1 MIIRFSNK
9 TENEG
14 FVVADKVVSNMNV
27 LREILRHEDTVVF
40 YDMNSGFSSLN
51 EVLSFV
57 EEMMEKSIFV
67 IFEKEQMHFTSMK
80 DEKCVAAVKMLK
92 ALTSFVDCKK
102 TEEKSSKSNILN
114 DVMFFYKKNAERFE
128 WNNATKNLD
137 EKIGYRRICRD
148 FVEYYMRPDDF
159 KFYFVEGTKT
169 TSKEVYKILKEA
181 DVLIYETGRND
192 TYCKFSDGR
201 KRYIGIRIRSESEV
215 KDDSTK
221 TRSDVKHVMITS
233 PKKVVKTVLT
243 NAIRDEIIELAFGG
257 MDAYELSKT
266 FNIEVRTIKNI
277 LNGLA

>member
-1 MIIRFSNK
+1 
-9 TENEG
+9 
-14 FVVADKVVSNMNV
+14 MNV

-67 IFEKEQMHFTSMK
+67 IFEKEEMHFTSMK

-102 TEEKSSKSNILN
+102 TEEKSPKSNILN

-181 DVLIYETGRND
+181 DALIYETGRND

-201 KRYIGIRIRSESEV
+201 KRYIGVRIHSENEV
-215 KDDSTK
+215 KVDSTK
-221 TRSDVKHVMITS
+221 IRSNGKCVQNEALKKNMIPS

-277 LNGLA
+277 LNGIA

>member
-1 MIIRFSNK
+1 
-9 TENEG
+9 
-14 FVVADKVVSNMNV
+14 
-27 LREILRHEDTVVF
+27 
-40 YDMNSGFSSLN
+40 
-51 EVLSFV
+51 
-57 EEMMEKSIFV
+57 
-67 IFEKEQMHFTSMK
+67 
-80 DEKCVAAVKMLK
+80 
-92 ALTSFVDCKK
+92 
-102 TEEKSSKSNILN
+102 
-114 DVMFFYKKNAERFE
+114 
-128 WNNATKNLD
+128 
-137 EKIGYRRICRD
+137 
-148 FVEYYMRPDDF
+148 MRPDDF

-181 DVLIYETGRND
+181 DALIYETGRND
-192 TYCKFSDGR
+192 TYCKFNDGR